1 VLKKAMTR
9 FSIRS
14 SFIGFV
20 ALLFLVHCGRRKSEL
35 VWDKDFPVI
44 GSQSSPRAADLN
56 GDGVLDIVMGAGQN
70 EFQFSKQGILALN
83 GKTGELLWQQAAT
96 DQVYG
101 SATFCDITGDGVK
114 DVFIGGRS
122 PHFRALNGKT
132 GAVLWEYSYDQYKN
146 DPIMQYARF
155 NFNNSVL
162 VPDQNNDGLQD
173 DPRSQGILGAEEQA
187 ALAIAFRAVPG
198 TRLLAEVTGFQG
210 NAEVFR
216 AGPIE
221 AQRAGSGIA
230 AAHGAGKHGPRQ
242 EGQAKNGGQER
253 AQGETSTNKAAR
265 EPQDLLDGAQPPKH
279 SLASG
284 ASPVPAF

>member
-1 VLKKAMTR
+1 MTR

-35 VWDKDFPVI
+35 VWDK
-44 GSQSSPRAADLN
+44 
-56 GDGVLDIVMGAGQN
+56 VMGAGQN

-132 GAVLWEYSYDQYKN
+132 GAVLWEYKVDQHK
-146 DPIMQYARF
+146 DDSIMKYA
-155 NFNNSVL
+155 
-162 VPDQNNDGLQD
+162 
-173 DPRSQGILGAEEQA
+173 
-187 ALAIAFRAVPG
+187 
-198 TRLLAEVTGFQG
+198 
-210 NAEVFR
+210 
-216 AGPIE
+216 
-221 AQRAGSGIA
+221 
-230 AAHGAGKHGPRQ
+230 
-242 EGQAKNGGQER
+242 
-253 AQGETSTNKAAR
+253 
-265 EPQDLLDGAQPPKH
+265 
-279 SLASG
+279 
-284 ASPVPAF
+284 